1 MTYQFIQYDLAD
13 GLATITLN
21 RPDVLNSFHRPMA
34 AELQAALA
42 TAADDAAV
50 RCILL
55 TGAGR
60 AFCAGQDLAEA
71 QGNGP
76 DGSPPPSFEEIVET
90 TYNRTIRQIVALEK
104 PVLCAVNGV
113 AAGAGANLAFAC
125 DIVLASSK
133 ASFIQSFIKIG
144 LVPDTG
150 GTWFLPRLIGLA
162 RAKALTFLGD
172 KITADDAASFGLI
185 WKVYEPDALIAEAR
199 KLGLHLATQP
209 TAGIGLTKRALHL
222 ALGNSLDAQLQVEKE
237 LQIAAGETHDYREG
251 VAAFLEKRP
260 PQFRG
265 N

>member
-1 MTYQFIQYDLAD
+1 MTTTYEFIQYELTD
-13 GLATITLN
+13 GVAQITLN

-34 AELQAALA
+34 KELQAALA
-42 TAADDAAV
+42 QVTETAEA
-50 RCILL
+50 RCVLL

-71 QGNGP
+71 QGTA
-76 DGSPPPSFEEIVET
+76 DTPPPSFDEIVET

-104 PVLCAVNGV
+104 PVVAAVNGV

-125 DIVLASSK
+125 DIVLAANN

-150 GTWFLPRLIGLA
+150 GTWFLPRLVGMA
-162 RAKALTFLGD
+162 RAKALTMLGD
-172 KITADDAASFGLI
+172 KIMAADAQSLGLI
-185 WKVYEPDALIAEAR
+185 WKVYDHDVLIDEAH
-199 KLGLHLATQP
+199 KLTKHLATQP
-209 TAGIGLTKRALHL
+209 TAGIGMTKRALHQ
-222 ALGNSLDAQLQVEKE
+222 AMGNSLDAQLQVEKE

-251 VAAFLEKRP
+251 VAAFLDKRAP
-260 PQFRG
+260 KFRG